1 MAIGSLVQRSV
12 QRLSSS
18 WRTSFLLALVLHH
31 RGVLVTL
38 DNLLTVAA
46 VPGGNAAIE
55 LIQSSR

>member
-1 MAIGSLVQRSV
+1 MAIGSIVQRSV
-12 QRLSSS
+12 QRLSAS
-18 WRTSFLLALVLHH
+18 WRTRFLLALALHQ

-38 DNLLTVAA
+38 NKRLTAAA